1 MSLRRL
7 SLEDYAMKKFYDTC
21 SVLEDNNDLSDV
33 VISSVTIQ
41 ELENIKTSGTK
52 SEEVRAKA
60 RRAVHQIRKYG
71 VTVIIYNPNWDCDL
85 SSMGLEINNDNRII
99 MSCSKSSCDVFYTED
114 YLCELIASKI
124 FNIETRRV
132 RDDITDEYKGF
143 ITIDESDEN
152 LDVIYETSEY
162 ENKNPYNLL
171 VNQYVNITRDSES
184 VDIFRWDGE
193 KYNRVNSGKIRTLS
207 FGDIKPKDEY
217 QKMVVDSISNN
228 TLTCVSGKAG
238 SGKSLLSL
246 ASAMELIEKGKYDR
260 IVILFNPCSVRGASQ
275 LGYYQGS
282 LIEKA
287 LQSNIGNV
295 LITKF
300 GDRFAVE
307 TLISQGKIK
316 LVPMVDCRG
325 MEIRDNEILY
335 ITEAENMTVDMMKI
349 CLSRVSQYAKAII
362 EGDFKQ
368 IDNKIF
374 MVDNGMNRLVE
385 VLKGESCF
393 GYIQLQNVWRSKI
406 ATLVDK
412 L

>member
-1 MSLRRL
+1 MRR
-7 SLEDYAMKKFYDTC
+7 FYDTC
-21 SVLEDNNDLSDV
+21 SIMEDSGDLSDV

-41 ELENIKTSGTK
+41 ELEHIKTSNSK
-52 SEEVRAKA
+52 SEDIRVKA
-60 RRAVHQIRKYG
+60 RRAVKNIRKYK
-71 VTVIIYNPNWDCDL
+71 VETIIYNPDWDIEL
-85 SSMGLEINNDNRII
+85 LGMGLEDNNDNKII
-99 MSCSKSSCDVFYTED
+99 ISCSKANCDVFYTED

-124 FNIETRRV
+124 FNFETKRV

-143 ITIDESDEN
+143 IEIESTDERAFD
-152 LDVIYETSEY
+152 IYEPEDGIH
-162 ENKNPYNLL
+162 KNLFGLL
-171 VNQYVNITRDSES
+171 VNQYINVMRNGTSIEA
-184 VDIFRWDGE
+184 FRWTGSGYS
-193 KYNRVNSGKIRTLS
+193 KVPNGKIKS
-207 FGDIKPKDEY
+207 MYFGDIKPKDIY
-217 QKMVVDSISNN
+217 QKMVIDSINNN
-228 TLTCVSGKAG
+228 TLTCISGRAG
-238 SGKSLLSL
+238 SGKSMLSL
-246 ASAMELIEKGKYDR
+246 ACAMDLIEKGKFDR
-260 IVILFNPCSVRGASQ
+260 IVILFNPCSVRGATQ

-307 TLISQGKIK
+307 NLIAQGKLK

-349 CLSRVSQYAKAII
+349 CLSRASQFAKII
-362 EGDFKQ
+362 VEGDYKQ

-374 MVDNGMNRLVE
+374 MVDNGMSRLVE
-385 VLKGESCF
+385 KIKGEDCF
-393 GYIQLQNVWRSKI
+393 GYVQLQNVWRSKI
-406 ATLVDK
+406 ATLMDK

>member
-1 MSLRRL
+1 MRR
-7 SLEDYAMKKFYDTC
+7 FYDTC
-21 SVLEDNNDLSDV
+21 SIMEDSGDLSDV
-33 VISSVTIQ
+33 IISSVTIQ
-41 ELENIKTSGTK
+41 ELESIKTSNTK
-52 SEEVRAKA
+52 SEDVRAKA
-60 RRAVHQIRKYG
+60 RRAVKNIRKYK
-71 VTVIIYNPNWDCDL
+71 VETIIYNPDWDIEL
-85 SSMGLEINNDNRII
+85 LGMGLEDTNDNKII
-99 MSCSKSSCDVFYTED
+99 ISCSKANCDVFYTED

-124 FNIETRRV
+124 FNFETKRV

-143 ITIDESDEN
+143 IDVDATDERTFD
-152 LDVIYETSEY
+152 IYEPVDGVC
-162 ENKNPYNLL
+162 KNLFDL
-171 VNQYVNITRDSES
+171 TINQYVNVMRDGTS
-184 VDIFRWDGE
+184 VEAFKWTGSGYS
-193 KYNRVNSGKIRTLS
+193 KVSNGKIRS
-207 FGDIKPKDEY
+207 MYFGDIKPKDIY
-217 QKMVVDSISNN
+217 QKMVIDSISNN
-228 TLTCVSGKAG
+228 TLTCISGRAG
-238 SGKSLLSL
+238 SGKSMLSL
-246 ASAMELIEKGKYDR
+246 ACAMDLIEKGKYDR
-260 IVILFNPCSVRGASQ
+260 IVILFNPCAVRGATQ

-307 TLISQGKIK
+307 NLIAQGKLK

-349 CLSRVSQYAKAII
+349 CLSRASQFAKII
-362 EGDFKQ
+362 VEGDYKQ

-374 MVDNGMNRLVE
+374 MVDNGMSRLVE
-385 VLKGESCF
+385 KLKGEDCF

-406 ATLVDK
+406 ATLMDK

>member
-1 MSLRRL
+1 
-7 SLEDYAMKKFYDTC
+7 MKKFYDTC
-21 SVLEDNNDLSDV
+21 SIMEDTGDLSDV
-33 VISSVTIQ
+33 MISSITIQ
-41 ELENIKTSGTK
+41 ELEHIKSSNTK
-52 SEEVRAKA
+52 SEDVRAKA
-60 RRAVHQIRKYG
+60 RQAVKNIRKYQ
-71 VTVIIYNPNWDCDL
+71 VETIIYNPEWDTDL
-85 SSMGLEINNDNRII
+85 LAMGLENNNDNKII
-99 MSCSKSSCDVFYTED
+99 LSCSKSNCNIFYTED
-114 YLCELIASKI
+114 YLCELIANRI
-124 FNIETRRV
+124 FGFETKRV

-143 ITIDESDEN
+143 VIVDEYDNRLID
-152 LDVIYETSEY
+152 IYEDIEEKT
-162 ENKNPYNLL
+162 NPFNLL
-171 VNQYVNITRDSES
+171 VNQYICITKNNEI
-184 VDIFRWDGE
+184 VDLFKWNGD
-193 KYNRVNSGKIRTLS
+193 KYLKVTNGKIKSLM
-207 FGDIKPKDEY
+207 FGDLKAKDVY
-217 QKMVVDSISNN
+217 QKMVIDSINSN
-228 TLTCVSGKAG
+228 TLTCISGKAG

-246 ASAMELIEKGKYDR
+246 ACSMEMVEKGKYDR
-260 IVILFNPCSVRGASQ
+260 IVILFNPCAVRGATQ

-307 TLISQGKIK
+307 NLIAQGKLK

-349 CLSRVSQYAKAII
+349 CLSRASQYAKII
-362 EGDFKQ
+362 VEGDYKQ

-374 MVDNGMNRLVE
+374 MVDNGMSRLVDQ
-385 VLKGESCF
+385 LKGEDCF

-406 ATLVDK
+406 ATLMDR

>member
-1 MSLRRL
+1 MRR
-7 SLEDYAMKKFYDTC
+7 FYDTC
-21 SVLEDNNDLSDV
+21 SLMEDTSELTDV

-41 ELENIKTSGTK
+41 ELEHIKSSNTK
-52 SEEVRAKA
+52 SEDVRAKA
-60 RRAVHQIRKYG
+60 RRAVKNIRKYQ
-71 VTVIIYNPNWDCDL
+71 VETIIYNPEWDKDL
-85 SSMGLEINNDNRII
+85 LSMGLEDNNDNKII
-99 MSCSKSSCDVFYTED
+99 MSCSKSNCDIFYTED

-124 FNIETRRV
+124 FGFETKRV

-143 ITIDESDEN
+143 IEVEETDDRIFD
-152 LDVIYETSEY
+152 IYEPVDGIIT
-162 ENKNPYNLL
+162 NAFDMV
-171 VNQYVNITRDSES
+171 VNQYICVTRDGEQKE
-184 VDIFRWDGE
+184 IFRWTGNGYS
-193 KYNRVNSGKIRTLS
+193 KVSNSKIKSLY
-207 FGDIKPKDEY
+207 FGDIKPKDAY
-217 QKMVVDSISNN
+217 QKMVIDSISNN
-228 TLTCVSGKAG
+228 TLTCISGKAG
-238 SGKSLLSL
+238 SGKSMLSL
-246 ASAMELIEKGKYDR
+246 ACSMEMVEKGKYDR
-260 IVILFNPCSVRGASQ
+260 IVILFNPCAVRGATQ

-307 TLISQGKIK
+307 NLIAQGKLK

-349 CLSRVSQYAKAII
+349 CLSRASQFAKIII
-362 EGDFKQ
+362 EGDYKQ
-368 IDNKIF
+368 IDNRIF
-374 MVDNGMNRLVE
+374 MVDNGMSRLVE
-385 VLKGESCF
+385 KIKGEDCF

-406 ATLVDK
+406 ATLMDK